1 MAQLASASPLR
12 VGMVAGEASGDILGA
27 RCIAAL
33 REALGDIEVSGIG
46 GPLMQAEG
54 MRSLFP
60 MERLSVMGFV
70 DPLLR
75 LPELLRIRRGL
86 FNHFRQQPP
95 DFFLGIDAPDFNLGL
110 ARRLRRSGVATAH
123 LVSPS
128 IWAWRAGR
136 IKRIAQAVDLML
148 CLFPFEVPIYHR
160 AGVAA
165 RCVGHPLAQSLIPAD
180 GPRRTDLRRALGIP
194 PDAQVLGLLPGS
206 RASEVAQIAPTFLQ
220 AAQRLRSDLPSLRVL
235 VAAAD
240 AARLA
245 QITAL
250 LPEPATLPVTLLEGR
265 SRDVMSVADALL
277 VASGTATLEAALL
290 DAPMVVGYRM
300 HSLSWALV
308 SRLVHTPYAALPNI
322 LSGRPVVPEFIQ
334 DAMTADALAANLL
347 PLFDP
352 AGAQSQRAGF
362 AGIRESLA
370 VDFASAFTAAVQE
383 QLLPRG

>member
-1 MAQLASASPLR
+1 MSLR
-12 VGMVAGEASGDILGA
+12 VAMVAGEASGDILGA
-27 RCIAAL
+27 RSIAAL
-33 REALGDIEVSGIG
+33 RERIGEIQVSGIG

-75 LPELLRIRRGL
+75 LPELLRIRRDL
-86 FNHFRQQPP
+86 FRHFQRQPP

-110 ARRLRRSGVATAH
+110 ARRLRRQGIATAH

-136 IKRIAQAVDLML
+136 IRRIADAVDLML
-148 CLFPFEVPIYHR
+148 CLFPFEVPIYEQ

-165 RCVGHPLAQSLIPAD
+165 RCVGHPLAQSLTPAD
-180 GPRRTDLRRALGIP
+180 GVRRSELRRELGIP
-194 PDAQVLGLLPGS
+194 EGSPVLGLLPGS
-206 RASEVAQIAPTFLQ
+206 RASEVSQVGPAFVQV
-220 AAQRLRSDLPSLRVL
+220 AQRLGQDLPTLKVF

-240 AARLA
+240 AGRLA
-245 QITAL
+245 QIQSL
-250 LPEPATLPVTLLEGR
+250 LPDAATPSLRLLQGR

-300 HSLSWALV
+300 QPLSWAIV
-308 SRLVHTPYAALPNI
+308 SRLLRTPYAALPNI
-322 LSGRPVVPEFIQ
+322 LSGREVVPECIQ
-334 DAMTADALAANLL
+334 GDMTTDALTASLL
-347 PLFDP
+347 PLFAP
-352 AGAQSQRAGF
+352 QGGQAQRAAF
-362 AGIRESLA
+362 AEIRASLA
-370 VDFASAFTAAVQE
+370 VDFASAFTRAVQE
-383 QLLPRG
+383 RLLQRG